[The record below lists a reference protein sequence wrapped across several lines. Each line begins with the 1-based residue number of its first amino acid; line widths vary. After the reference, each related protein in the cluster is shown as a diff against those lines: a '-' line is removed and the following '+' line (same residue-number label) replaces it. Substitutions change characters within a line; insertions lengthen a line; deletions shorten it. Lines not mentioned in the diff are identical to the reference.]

1 MAEEIRVVAVLT
13 AQDGKAD
20 ELLAGWPDLAAKV
33 RAEDGC
39 LGYDLHR
46 GLGGSNTFVVLE
58 RWASPAALKAH
69 GASQHMKEF
78 GARARG
84 LLAGGSQIHVL
95 GDEPVV

>member
-1 MAEEIRVVAVLT
+1 MAEEVRVVAVLT

-20 ELLAGWPDLAAKV
+20 ELLAGWPELAAKV

-46 GLGGSNTFVVLE
+46 ALGGSNTFVVLE
-58 RWASPAALKAH
+58 RWASTAALQTH
-69 GASQHMKEF
+69 GGSPHMKEF
-78 GARARG
+78 GKRAAG

-95 GDEPVV
+95 GDDPVA